1 MLQLTIENKE
11 VKQRMMDQ
19 TKLQKECKELKK
31 KEEAWN
37 DTNHAYQKALIK
49 YRHKVE
55 GLEKERELRQ
65 QEQETRNQTMEK
77 MMV

>member
-11 VKQRMMDQ
+11 VKRRMMDW

-37 DTNHAYQKALIK
+37 DANHAYQKALIE
-49 YRHKVE
+49 YRNKVE
-55 GLEKERELRQ
+55 GLEREREMWL
-65 QEQETRNQTMEK
+65 
-77 MMV
+77 

>member
-11 VKQRMMDQ
+11 VKQRMMDW

-37 DTNHAYQKALIK
+37 DANHAYQEALIEYK
-49 YRHKVE
+49 HKVE
-55 GLEKERELRQ
+55 GLEKERELWL
-65 QEQETRNQTMEK
+65 
-77 MMV
+77 